1 MIGCEGFQV
10 LRDHCKVPYKVKH
23 AGGTVIGRDVHI
35 GDQVTVANALFE
47 GAVTIGDH
55 CMIDNF
61 CYIAHN
67 CVVGRNC
74 ILTAG
79 VRLMGSSSLED
90 SVYVAP
96 QAVVLNKVVV
106 HEEALVGTAAM
117 VNKDVPAGRTVVGCP
132 AELKEDYTALRER
145 LKSLLL

>member
-1 MIGCEGFQV
+1 MKKHRKRAIIMA
-10 LRDHCKVPYKVKH
+10 YKVIILYQLYMPSYFL
-23 AGGTVIGRDVHI
+23 GTF
-35 GDQVTVANALFE
+35 TE
-47 GAVTIGDH
+47 
-55 CMIDNF
+55 
-61 CYIAHN
+61 YP
-67 CVVGRNC
+67 
-74 ILTAG
+74 
-79 VRLMGSSSLED
+79 
-90 SVYVAP
+90 YVAP